1 MLKPVCSICLAVQRR
16 KITPKPRTILRGRGR
31 GTGQANI
38 PHRLA
43 TTKAAFAT
51 RRALAAAIIILSPLL
66 VHSVR
71 GASNNRRS
79 AAFTL
84 PALGLQV
91 GKTATSARRLAALNN
106 PAALEIMSFQKVFD
120 KDLFVSEPNPAW
132 FGNPP
137 NEPNPAWTNANWLKS
152 RFHFSFAEY
161 NNAKNSNFGV
171 LRVTND
177 DLVQPSRG
185 FGEARRAENPRTYL
199 SLISSFDLSCSRQ
212 PCPVRASFSARTL
225 LREWCTPDRSLGRCD
240 PGAHPHREM
249 EIVTYIVEVGYDVD
263 DHVPTH
269 VPPSLSRPPSP
280 QFGSAHV
287 QPTPPICEM

>member
-1 MLKPVCSICLAVQRR
+1 MLLLIDISPLASGQKKHGSTEQRN
-16 KITPKPRTILRGRGR
+16 ILPPLYLHTKGGDR
-31 GTGQANI
+31 QATI
-38 PHRLA
+38 PHRLT
-43 TTKAAFAT
+43 TTKAAFAR
-51 RRALAAAIIILSPLL
+51 RRALAAAIIILSSLL

-79 AAFTL
+79 TAFTL
-84 PALGLQV
+84 PALRLQV

-137 NEPNPAWTNANWLKS
+137 NEQLPHWTNANWLKS

-161 NNAKNSNFGV
+161 NNARNSNFGV

-185 FGEARRAENPRTYL
+185 FGEAQAESHRRIPFFPHSLALGNP
-199 SLISSFDLSCSRQ
+199 
-212 PCPVRASFSARTL
+212 A
-225 LREWCTPDRSLGRCD
+225 
-240 PGAHPHREM
+240 
-249 EIVTYIVEVGYDVD
+249 
-263 DHVPTH
+263 
-269 VPPSLSRPPSP
+269 
-280 QFGSAHV
+280 
-287 QPTPPICEM
+287 